1 MHKSI
6 AKKKMGNFP
15 SSGWEILLNFR
26 LSDRDGKGCRLADEP
41 RPFTVSGMEKTA
53 IADILE
59 SIGTLLELQGENPFK
74 VRAYRNG
81 ARALQMM
88 EKDLATAVADGSL
101 GEVDGI
107 GQALVEK
114 IATLHRT
121 GALPFY
127 EKLKAEV
134 PPGFLEMMEIP
145 GLGVKKIRALHQ
157 ELGVDSIASLQKA
170 CEEGKV
176 AELAGFGEKTQGK
189 LLEGIRNRAAYARR
203 HLWWEAFALA
213 EPILAGLRA
222 LPQTVRAE
230 HAGSLRRKL
239 ETVGDLDF
247 IVGSHEPAPIM
258 QWFVTRPD
266 LLEVTAHG
274 ETKSSVRL
282 PGGIQ
287 ADLRVVPPAQ
297 FVFALHH
304 FTGSKD
310 HNVKMRQ
317 RALARGWSMSEW
329 GLSRKDG
336 SAVDP
341 NSPEGRALAA
351 IEDEAALFRFL
362 GLHDIPPELREGL
375 DEIETMEREEAPV
388 LIEASAIRGVFHN
401 HTNASDGQNTLEEM
415 AAAAEA
421 LGFAYLGI
429 ADHSKA
435 SFQAN
440 GLDEARLLRQVQ
452 RIREINA
459 SGRFR
464 VRLLAGTECD
474 ILPDG
479 SLDFSDEILR
489 QLDYVVASVH
499 SALTQ
504 SREVMTARVCRALA
518 HPAVT
523 MLGHVTGRLLLQREP
538 VAIDLPQVIET
549 AIQHGKVIELN
560 AHPSRLDM
568 DWRHWKAA
576 AAKGLLCA
584 INPDAHRTAGLE
596 HFRAGV
602 QIARKGWLRQE
613 NVLNC
618 RSLEEVEA
626 FLRKRDTMNND
637 LSVSSISDH
646 CQAEKPVKF

>member
-1 MHKSI
+1 
-6 AKKKMGNFP
+6 
-15 SSGWEILLNFR
+15 
-26 LSDRDGKGCRLADEP
+26 
-41 RPFTVSGMEKTA
+41 MEKQA
-53 IADILE
+53 IAETLE

-74 VRAYRNG
+74 VRAYRQG

-88 EKDLATAVADGSL
+88 EKDLAEALADGSL
-101 GEVDGI
+101 GQVDGI
-107 GQALVEK
+107 GPALVEK

-121 GALPFY
+121 GTLPYY
-127 EKLKAEV
+127 EKLKSEV
-134 PPGFLEMMEIP
+134 PPGFLEMLEIP
-145 GLGVKKIRALHQ
+145 GLGAKKIRALHQ
-157 ELGVDSIASLQKA
+157 ALGVDSIEALQKA
-170 CEEGKV
+170 CQEGKV
-176 AELAGFGEKTQGK
+176 AELTGFGEKTQAK

-203 HLWWEAFALA
+203 HLWWDAYAVA
-213 EPILAGLRA
+213 EPILNGLRA
-222 LPQTVRAE
+222 LPQTLRAE

-247 IVGSHEPAPIM
+247 IVGSQEPGPIM
-258 QWFVTRPD
+258 QWFVSQPGV
-266 LLEVTAHG
+266 LEVTAHG

-282 PGGIQ
+282 AGGIQ
-287 ADLRVVPPAQ
+287 ADLRVVPPKQ

-336 SAVDP
+336 GTVDP
-341 NSPEGRALAA
+341 DSPDGRCLAA
-351 IEDEAALFRFL
+351 IEDESDLFRFL

-375 DEIETMEREEAPV
+375 EEIETMEHQPAPA
-388 LIEASAIRGVFHN
+388 LLEASAIRGVFHN

-415 AAAAEA
+415 AAAADA
-421 LGFAYLGI
+421 LGFEYLGI
-429 ADHSKA
+429 ADHSQS

-440 GLDEARLLRQVQ
+440 GLDETRLLRQVQ

-479 SLDFSDEILR
+479 SLDFPDEILR

-499 SALTQ
+499 SALQQ

-549 AIQHGKVIELN
+549 AIQHRKIIELN

-568 DWRHWKAA
+568 DWRHWKGAA
-576 AAKGLLCA
+576 ARGLLCA
-584 INPDAHRTAGLE
+584 INPDAHRVSGLE

-602 QIARKGWLRQE
+602 QIARKGWLSSQH
-613 NVLNC
+613 VLNS
-618 RSLEEVEA
+618 RSLAEVEQY
-626 FLRKRDTMNND
+626 LRRA
-637 LSVSSISDH
+637 VS
-646 CQAEKPVKF
+646 